1 MDLKSKCQSRMKKLI
16 KELLETLLKKLFWEI
31 PRIKLAE
38 RIPNITFKI
47 YSVLTAVEELM
58 VKFQG
63 LPVLLKGFL
72 EVFKIIPQEASW
84 EISEAISEKI
94 PDAISE

>member
-1 MDLKSKCQSRMKKLI
+1 MSKQNEEIDKRITGVTGDASEEIVLRNSSN
-16 KELLETLLKKLFWEI
+16 ETC
-31 PRIKLAE
+31 R

-84 EISEAISEKI
+84 DISEAISEKI